1 MRRRRIYCGWQVVL
15 LAAALCGLT
24 ACLNW
29 PLPWSVAALMWQ
41 ISRFRPSSTPILIP
55 ITSSRRPQQKI
66 EGTQD
71 NLPGSLGA
79 SRFFGPRC
87 GGAVGAHGPSVER
100 LDDLRGLQIAP
111 AQNAAHG
118 YGIDEVGV
126 GPTLAV
132 RADFCGHHRI
142 PLPSR
147 APCLGPVPQSPGWSE
162 PREVIVNVAQSVAGG
177 TRIFSTIPS
186 GFLLEPPLSRSSWD
200 GSNNSTCRSRLW

>member
-1 MRRRRIYCGWQVVL
+1 
-15 LAAALCGLT
+15 
-24 ACLNW
+24 
-29 PLPWSVAALMWQ
+29 MWQ
-41 ISRFRPSSTPILIP
+41 ISRFGPSSTPILIP

-87 GGAVGAHGPSVER
+87 GGAVGAHSPSVEH
-100 LDDLRGLQIAP
+100 LDDSLRGLQIAP
-111 AQNAAHG
+111 AQNATHG
-118 YGIDEVGV
+118 YGIDKVGV

-132 RADFCGHHRI
+132 GADFCGHHRI

-147 APCLGPVPQSPGWSE
+147 APCLE
-162 PREVIVNVAQSVAGG
+162 PRASIPRLERAQRSN
-177 TRIFSTIPS
+177 RERSTIPCWRDAH
-186 GFLLEPPLSRSSWD
+186 FQHDPIRFFTEPPLSRSSWD